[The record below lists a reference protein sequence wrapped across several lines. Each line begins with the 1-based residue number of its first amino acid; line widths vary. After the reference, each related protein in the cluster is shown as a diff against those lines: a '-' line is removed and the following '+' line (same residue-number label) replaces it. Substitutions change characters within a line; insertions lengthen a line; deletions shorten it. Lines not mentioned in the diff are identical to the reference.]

1 MQFIN
6 WIAMAWNTIYILP
19 FSLTDFHNS
28 RAILP
33 WPIKSEDTYTQ
44 SIFALYIY
52 INTYRQRKNSSIV
65 EIDIK
70 KMAAPQAVFEAILNY
85 GAASASRNASLCA
98 TSADR
103 AEATVCTTTEMT
115 IATLKKKHGQ
125 YQYRPLSI

>member
-1 MQFIN
+1 
-6 WIAMAWNTIYILP
+6 MAFLVMADMFMACMIMAYIVMAYL
-19 FSLTDFHNS
+19 
-28 RAILP
+28 
-33 WPIKSEDTYTQ
+33 Q
-44 SIFALYIY
+44 
-52 INTYRQRKNSSIV
+52 
-65 EIDIK
+65 IDIK